1 MKVRFHSHYIHNIWW
16 FIMKNLQDIVTD
28 LYELAMYYV
37 IDCHMEIHEANRLI
51 SIADELKTCAL
62 IMEDDLR

>member
-1 MKVRFHSHYIHNIWW
+1 
-16 FIMKNLQDIVTD
+16 MKNLQDIVTD

-62 IMEDDLR
+62 IMEDDMR